1 MTMWDYLPTAE
12 LSQQANRV
20 ASLRAERDAL
30 RARVQALETALI
42 IIRDIPWRSH
52 VRDPE
57 GPARIARE
65 VLKAGG

>member
-1 MTMWDYLPTAE
+1 MTWFRTAE
-12 LSQQANRV
+12 EA
-20 ASLRAERDAL
+20 AAHDRAERDAL